1 MKIKYLDTTL
11 RDGAQMS
18 NISFSLEDKIKILH
32 QLDMLGIDYI
42 EGGWPGATP
51 KDTLFFKKM
60 KKEKL
65 KHAKLV
71 AFGSTVKKYT
81 SPGRD
86 KNICALLDAGV
97 KSVCVFGK
105 TWDFHVREAL
115 RTTLEENLRM
125 IKDTIQYLK
134 KNKME
139 VIYDAEHFFDGY
151 ISNPS
156 YAIETLLVA
165 QEAGSDYITLC
176 DTNGGMLPLKVKEI
190 VTEVKKKIEVP
201 LGIHAHNDT
210 GCAVANTI
218 MAVEEGCEL
227 VHGTINGYGER
238 CGNADLCVVI
248 PNLQLK
254 LGYKGIPEE
263 NLAKLTMVSRYV
275 SEISNIVPNDYQP
288 YVGYSAFAHK
298 GGVHVSAVSR
308 STATYEHINPA
319 TVGNARRIL
328 VSEYSGKATILTK
341 LQEASISLPA
351 QNQDKIVKRVLKELK
366 KKENLGYQYEVADGS
381 FALILYKS
389 SSIKHKPLFEVK
401 SFRVIVEKI
410 GDGGVRSEAAVKLK
424 VGDVEE
430 YTVAEGD
437 GPVNALDNALRKAL
451 NKFYPE
457 LAEVKLTDFK
467 VRVIDPKAG
476 TAAKVRVLIE
486 SRDEKNEWTTI
497 GVSENII
504 EASWQALID
513 SVEYKLFMRKTKA

>member
-1 MKIKYLDTTL
+1 MKIKYFDTTL

-18 NISFSLEDKIKILH
+18 NISFSIEDKIKILH
-32 QLDMLGIDYI
+32 QLDTLGIDYI

-60 KKEKL
+60 TKEKL

-71 AFGSTVKKYT
+71 AFGSTVKKHT
-81 SPGRD
+81 LPSRD
-86 KNICALLDAGV
+86 KNISALVDSGV

-105 TWDFHVREAL
+105 SWDFHVREAL

-125 IKDTIQYLK
+125 IKTTIQYLK
-134 KNKME
+134 RKKLE

-151 ISNPS
+151 ISNSS

-165 QEAGSDYITLC
+165 QEAGSDFITLC
-176 DTNGGMLPLKVKEI
+176 DTNGGMLPSKVKEI
-190 VTEVKKKIEVP
+190 VAEVRKKINTP
-201 LGIHAHNDT
+201 LGIHTHNDT

-218 MAVEEGCEL
+218 VAVEEGCEL
-227 VHGTINGYGER
+227 VQGTINGYGER
-238 CGNADLCVVI
+238 CGNADLCVLI

-263 NLAKLTMVSRYV
+263 NIKKLTMVSRYV

-308 STATYEHINPA
+308 AAATYEHINPE
-319 TVGNARRIL
+319 VIGNSRRIL
-328 VSEYSGKATILTK
+328 VSEYSGRATILRK

-351 QNQDKIVKRVLKELK
+351 QEQNKIAKKVLRELK
-366 KKENLGYQYEVADGS
+366 RRESLGYQYEVADGS
-381 FALILYKS
+381 FALILHKS
-389 SSIKHKPLFEVK
+389 STSKYKPLFEIK

-410 GDGGVRSEAAVKLK
+410 NNGQVHSEAAVKLK
-424 VGDVEE
+424 VNNVEE

-457 LAEVKLTDFK
+457 LEKVKLTDFK

-476 TAAKVRVLIE
+476 TAAKVRVLVE

-504 EASWQALID
+504 EASWQALVD
-513 SVEYKLFMRKTKA
+513 SIEYKLLEKHKI